1 MYNKDKMAKLVNL
14 IPNNNKPKQN
24 EALEDMDVALPAKV
38 EKFLDR
44 AVNIIKGYNLP
55 RKKEQLVIAKIVDAM
70 HLSTSDLSQ
79 AVTKLK
85 KYGVVTRQKTGNAE
99 HDWMGERINEGPA
112 THIRD
117 IDFSGDELEFL
128 MGLINNL
135 GSGQHPW
142 ADSKTIESFTIKYVM
157 DILNKNK
164 SKIPSQYKSQQK
176 SVESKLNK

>member
-1 MYNKDKMAKLVNL
+1 MAKLINL
-14 IPNNNKPKQN
+14 IPNNQKPKTN
-24 EALEDMDVALPAKV
+24 EALEDMDVALPAKMD
-38 EKFLDR
+38 KFLER
-44 AVNIIKGYNLP
+44 TIQVIKSYNLP
-55 RKKEQLVIAKIVDAM
+55 RKKEQLVIAKILDA
-70 HLSTSDLSQ
+70 LKLTPSELTQ
-79 AVTKLK
+79 AVQKVK
-85 KYGVVTRQKTGNAE
+85 KYGVVTRQKTGNEE
-99 HDWMGERINEGPA
+99 HDWMGETINEGPA

-142 ADSKTIESFTIKYVM
+142 ADSKTVESFTIKYVM

-176 SVESKLNK
+176 SVEAKLSK